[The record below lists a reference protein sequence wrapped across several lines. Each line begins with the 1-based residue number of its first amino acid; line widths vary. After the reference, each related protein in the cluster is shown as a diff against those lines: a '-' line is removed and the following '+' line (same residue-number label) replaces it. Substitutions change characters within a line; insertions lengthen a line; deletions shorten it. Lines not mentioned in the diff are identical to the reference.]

1 MKFVSYNIQYGLGR
15 DGRFDIGRV
24 AETVRGADVIAL
36 QEVERF
42 WKRSGMVDQPREI
55 ADRLDGY
62 YWVYGADLDMDCS
75 FSDGN
80 GKAVNRRRQ
89 HGNMILSK
97 TPILSSRNFPLP
109 KYGTLTQH
117 SIQQGALEAVVD
129 NPAGAVRVY
138 STHLSHL
145 LAEFRLDQ
153 VEAVLDIHRRAY
165 GEGGAWSGGHPDP
178 DAGWTEGETPPMP
191 REAILMGD
199 FNFEPGD
206 AEYEAIVGP
215 KVQRYGRLNHRDG
228 FIDAWVAAGHDE
240 ASGVTSPAKPGEPV
254 SENNRL
260 DYCFVSSALAGRVA
274 SARID
279 TEAVASDHQ
288 PIWVEID
295 LESAPADALAEGM
308 HR

>member
-15 DGRFDIGRV
+15 DGKFDIGRA

-36 QEVERF
+36 QEIERF
-42 WKRSGMVDQPREI
+42 WKRSGMVDQVEEI
-55 ADRLDGY
+55 AARLDDY
-62 YWVYGADLDMDCS
+62 YWVYGATVDLDCS

-89 HGNMILSK
+89 FGNMILST

-117 SIQQGALEAVVD
+117 SIQQGALEAVVET
-129 NPAGAVRVY
+129 PAGPIRIY

-145 LAEFRLDQ
+145 IADIRLDQ
-153 VEAVLDIHRRAY
+153 VEVVLDIHRRAY
-165 GEGGAWSGGHPDP
+165 GEGGAWCGGHPDP
-178 DAGWTEGETPPMP
+178 SAGWTEGETPPMP

-215 KVQRYGRLNHRDG
+215 KAQSYGRLNHRDG

-240 ASGVTSPAKPGEPV
+240 DSGVTSPAKPHAPIPKDK
-254 SENNRL
+254 RI
-260 DYCFVSSALAGRVA
+260 DYCFVSSTLADRVR
-274 SARID
+274 SARVDADAI
-279 TEAVASDHQ
+279 ASDHQ
-288 PIWVEID
+288 PTWVEID
-295 LESAPADALAEGM
+295 LESAPAGDLALGM
-308 HR
+308 RR

>member
-15 DGRFDIGRV
+15 DGEFDIGRA
-24 AETVRGADVIAL
+24 AETIRGGDVIAL

-42 WKRSGMVDQPREI
+42 WKRSGMVDQPKEI
-55 ADRLDGY
+55 AARLDDY
-62 YWVYGADLDMDCS
+62 YWVYGATLDTDCS
-75 FSDGN
+75 STNGDG
-80 GKAVNRRRQ
+80 KPVNRRRQ

-117 SIQQGALEAVVD
+117 SIQQGVLEAVID
-129 NPAGAVRVY
+129 TPAGPIRVY
-138 STHLSHL
+138 STHLSYL
-145 LAEFRLDQ
+145 IAEIRLDQ
-153 VEAVLDIHRRAY
+153 VEAVLDIHRRAF

-178 DAGWTEGETPPMP
+178 SAGWTEGGTPPMP

-206 AEYEAIVGP
+206 AEYEVIVGP
-215 KVQRYGRLNHRDG
+215 KAERYGRLNRRDG

-240 ASGVTSPAKPGEPV
+240 SSGVTSPAKPGEPA
-254 SENNRL
+254 SENTRI

-274 SARID
+274 SAHID
-279 TEAVASDHQ
+279 TEAIASDHQ
-288 PIWVEID
+288 PTWVEID
-295 LESAPADALAEGM
+295 MESAPANALAEGM
-308 HR
+308 AL